1 MANFICQRYSFI
13 TYIKY
18 QPDTLLLVALY
29 KAATEGYKF
38 IRIGKN
44 IVLIG
49 HTQNNKWIKPYKCV
63 INPFS
68 KSQFLNESEIYTY
81 KIDWT
86 LLLIIKIYK
95 KIRNKNILDIAKKLQ
110 EFNIKN
116 STKDKYYKFDFF
128 KNKNELRELR

>member
-1 MANFICQRYSFI
+1 MEINFTLVSIGTFTGIGSFLILMANFICQRYSFI

-95 KIRNKNILDIAKKLQ
+95 KNKK
-110 EFNIKN
+110 
-116 STKDKYYKFDFF
+116 
-128 KNKNELRELR
+128 